1 MVYLNYIVNY
11 FNCLQVPPHLPPPL
25 FRQMISRMPGVSF
38 ISRDSSLLSSGQYS
52 SQEQSPALS
61 RHISLGDLSS
71 LPSSISWASRAT
83 HSHSISGR
91 SIPSPGS
98 KRTSSTRTHR
108 INLPKQSEAAQQPP
122 SIRPHFSMF
131 GGHDSNT
138 DDLSTRHVDTYDI
151 SPLQTFWQS
160 LPGSKHFALSDNFKF
175 IINICMWYI
184 SSSLTNNIGKQ
195 ILTSFKY
202 PVTLTFIQFA
212 LVAMWC
218 FLVANLASTTHIRSP
233 TQEIVRTITPL
244 AVFLIVGHVFS
255 SIAISRVPVSLVHTI
270 KALAPLFTVLFYR
283 FIFQVHYTPNVYIS
297 LLPLTFGVILA
308 CSFTYS
314 NSVVG
319 LSCALGSCFVFVTQ
333 NIFSKKLLF
342 KEAKM
347 GDRNPNKL
355 DKINV
360 LFYSSFISCVL
371 MIPLWLYSDGSSLM
385 AFSVGNEGS
394 LTKTQL
400 VVSLFL
406 NGTMN
411 FGQNWFAF
419 TTLSMTSPV
428 TYSIFSLLKRIFVIV
443 MSIVWFGQQVTI
455 TQSLGIMMTFI
466 GLWMYQKA
474 KRDVDRGETKI
485 REKSLDGLPTE
496 EIPLEDL
503 PRHRMEGFTLPVNQ
517 AKKWASTLIPQ
528 TTRDEKI
535 L

>member
-1 MVYLNYIVNY
+1 
-11 FNCLQVPPHLPPPL
+11 
-25 FRQMISRMPGVSF
+25 MISHMPGVSL
-38 ISRDSSLLSSGQYS
+38 ISRDSSLLSSSQYS
-52 SQEQSPALS
+52 SQDQPPTLYHHVSPA
-61 RHISLGDLSS
+61 DLSS
-71 LPSSISWASRAT
+71 LPSSVSWASRAT
-83 HSHSISGR
+83 HSIPDRSIS
-91 SIPSPGS
+91 SPGS
-98 KRTSSTRTHR
+98 KRTFSSRTHR
-108 INLPKQSEAAQQPP
+108 INLSKKGEALQQPP

-131 GGHDSNT
+131 DGHDNT
-138 DDLSTRHVDTYDI
+138 DDLSTRHVDTYS
-151 SPLQTFWQS
+151 SPLQSLWQS
-160 LPGSKHFALSDNFKF
+160 LPGSKHFVLSDNLKF

-212 LVAMWC
+212 LVGMWC
-218 FLVANLASTTHIRSP
+218 FLVGNLLSTTHIRSP
-233 TQEIVRTITPL
+233 TQEIVKTITPL

-297 LLPLTFGVILA
+297 LLPLTLGVILA

-314 NSVVG
+314 NSMVG

-385 AFSVGNEGS
+385 SFSVANEGA

-400 VVSLFL
+400 IVSLFL

-455 TQSLGIMMTFI
+455 TQSLGIMMTFV

-474 KRDVDRGETKI
+474 KRDVDRGETKV
-485 REKSLDGLPTE
+485 REKSLDVLPTE
-496 EIPLEDL
+496 EIPLEDI

-517 AKKWASTLIPQ
+517 AKKWASNLIPQ
-528 TTRDEKI
+528 TRDSKI